1 MAVFFVLLLFYMDSL
16 TQIVLGA
23 AVGNA
28 VAGKKLKNRAL
39 VYGALAGTIPD
50 MDILVGMF
58 LDPVR
63 AVEIH
68 RGISHSV
75 FFAALV
81 AVLLGWLVSKIERK
95 SKLSFKEGYWL
106 FFLGLFTHALL
117 DMFTT
122 WGTRLLWPV
131 YSYPFAFKSVFVI
144 DPLYTIPFIVCL
156 ILSMR
161 QTENLKKRTYWNT
174 MGLGIS
180 SGYLVLTLVLKG
192 LAYQKFVEDLDV
204 RSVSYHSVSV
214 KPSAM
219 NTILWNAIVDT
230 PEAYLLGDYS
240 FLDHSL
246 VAFDA
251 YAKNHHLLGSLREE
265 ELVKRLIVLSEGWY
279 IVSEKEGDLYF
290 NDLRFGLL
298 KKEEGDVQ
306 FAFSYRLFTDD
317 KGELHAEEVFKE
329 RKDGVKLLKDLWIRL
344 QGR

>member
-1 MAVFFVLLLFYMDSL
+1 MDSL

-39 VYGALAGTIPD
+39 VYGAIAGTIPD

-58 LDPVR
+58 LDPIR

-75 FFAALV
+75 FFAALL

-161 QTENLKKRTYWNT
+161 QTENLKKRMYWNT
-174 MGLGIS
+174 MGLAIS

-192 LAYQKFVEDLDV
+192 LAYQKFVEDLNA

-230 PEAYLLGDYS
+230 PDAYWLGDYS
-240 FLDHSL
+240 FFDHSSII
-246 VAFDA
+246 FDV
-251 YAKNHHLLGSLREE
+251 YPKNHELLEGIKEE
-265 ELVKRLIVLSEGWY
+265 AIVQRLIALSEGWY
-279 IVSEKEGDLYF
+279 IISEKDGELYF

-298 KKEEGDVQ
+298 KKDVDDVQ
-306 FAFSYRLFTDD
+306 FAFSYRFFRDAEGTLC
-317 KGELHAEEVFKE
+317 AEEVFKE
-329 RKDGVKLLKDLWIRL
+329 RKDGVKLLKDLWVRL
-344 QGR
+344 KGR